1 MLIREVTPAKTTKPQ
16 TPAQQRVSALRSQ
29 LARARDGVKRER
41 LTQRQLA
48 LNKARA
54 ELNQP

>member
-1 MLIREVTPAKTTKPQ
+1 MLIREVTPTKPQ
-16 TPAQQRVSALRSQ
+16 TAAQQRVSALQSQ
-29 LARARDGVKRER
+29 LTQARTAERKER

-54 ELNQP
+54 ALNQK